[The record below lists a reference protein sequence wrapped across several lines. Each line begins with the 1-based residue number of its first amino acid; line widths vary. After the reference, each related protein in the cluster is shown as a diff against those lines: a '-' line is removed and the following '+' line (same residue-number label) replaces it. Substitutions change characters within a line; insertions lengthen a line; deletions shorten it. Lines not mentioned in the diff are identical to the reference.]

1 MANND
6 QMNFHHIYTKVKLK
20 SAPYAKQDDTF
31 MAIMCRKSA
40 TWKLPIN
47 NEKLIM
53 TIEIDIINVLL
64 SFVNNVHS
72 FRLNS
77 T

>member
-40 TWKLPIN
+40 T
-47 NEKLIM
+47 
-53 TIEIDIINVLL
+53 
-64 SFVNNVHS
+64 
-72 FRLNS
+72 
-77 T
+77 